1 MSTYPPRP
9 PVSDR
14 FASAARNPFIAAL
27 LGGLVVLVAG
37 IIAVGAGWVG
47 EDNTTVVQSQVTA
60 AGGSADEGQGL
71 TVNEIYRRDGP
82 GVVFISAEV
91 TTQQESPFGFPQE
104 QRGQATGSGFVID
117 GDGHVLTNAHVVE
130 GATKVEVKFSE
141 DRTVDAKLLGQD
153 ASTDVA
159 LLKVNGKSLP
169 KPLELGD
176 SSKAKVGDAVVA
188 IGNPFGLDR
197 TVTTGIVSALQRKL
211 EAPNGFTIDNVIQ
224 TDAAINPGNSG
235 GPLVNA
241 KGEVIAINTANMPY
255 AQGIGFAVPINTA
268 KKILQELIE
277 KGKVSRPWIGISSMK
292 VTPRLARHFGL
303 RAGEGALVAG
313 VEPYSPADDAGLRK
327 GDIIEEID
335 GNRVEDP
342 SQIAAKVKDKQM
354 NERVVLTVNRY
365 GRQLQVPVQVDERP

>member
-1 MSTYPPRP
+1 MGKSIVNIASVRMLHDQLFRVF
-9 PVSDR
+9 PVEGVGSGVIIDEKGYILTNNHVIDDADR
-14 FASAARNPFIAAL
+14 LKVTLADGR
-27 LGGLVVLVAG
+27 VLKGRVAG
-37 IIAVGAGWVG
+37 S
-47 EDNTTVVQSQVTA
+47 D
-60 AGGSADEGQGL
+60 
-71 TVNEIYRRDGP
+71 
-82 GVVFISAEV
+82 EV
-91 TTQQESPFGFPQE
+91 TDL
-104 QRGQATGSGFVID
+104 A
-117 GDGHVLTNAHVVE
+117 VL
-130 GATKVEVKFSE
+130 KVESE
-141 DRTVDAKLLGQD
+141 EP
-153 ASTDVA
+153 
-159 LLKVNGKSLP
+159 LP
-169 KPLELGD
+169 AAALGD
-176 SSKAKVGDAVVA
+176 SEGLKAGQIVLA
-188 IGNPFGLDR
+188 IGNPFGL
-197 TVTTGIVSALQRKL
+197 TGGPAVTAGIVSALDRSIQTRSGVL
-211 EAPNGFTIDNVIQ
+211 ELIQ

-292 VTPRLARHFGL
+292 VTPKLARHFGL